1 MASPKTNHYPR
12 PAKGQGVDKPS
23 VLLPSQ
29 LGKKNLPLWAFVL
42 TCVTGGIWGGDRVL
56 SSPVEV
62 VTITG
67 DIAHVDPQ
75 SLQSLLNRA
84 INSSFMTAD
93 LNNLRESLESQP
105 WIYHAEVRR
114 RWPAQLQIILVQQI
128 PLARWGTS
136 GYLNHRGEFFS
147 GVQEDQFSFL
157 PLLTGPTQTAVRLM
171 QYFKA
176 FSDQLAPVD
185 LVITH
190 LGLGNREQL
199 SIKLNNGLA
208 IKLGSEE
215 TMLRMRRFLKLWE
228 KIDEREQI
236 SSIDLRYEFGAAIA
250 FHETSPLSKQTI
262 NGGDGS
268 WPR

>member
-1 MASPKTNHYPR
+1 MASPKRNHYTR
-12 PAKGQGVDKPS
+12 LAKGQGVDKPHI
-23 VLLPSQ
+23 VLLSR
-29 LGKKNLPLWAFVL
+29 LGKKNLTLWAFVI
-42 TCVTGGIWGGDRVL
+42 TFITGGIWGVDRVL
-56 SSPVEV
+56 LSPIEV

-67 DIAHVDPQ
+67 DVAHVDPR
-75 SLQSLLNRA
+75 SLQSLLSGG

-93 LNNLRESLESQP
+93 LNKLREALESQP
-105 WIYHAEVRR
+105 WIERAEVRR
-114 RWPAQLQIILVQQI
+114 RWPAELQIILVPQI
-128 PLARWGTS
+128 PLARWGTT

-147 GVQEDQFSFL
+147 GDEEEQFRSL

-171 QYFKA
+171 RYFKA

-199 SIKLNNGLA
+199 FIKLSNGLA
-208 IKLGSEE
+208 IKLGSEKI
-215 TMLRMRRFLKLWE
+215 MLRMRRFLKLWE

-250 FHETSPLSKQTI
+250 FHEESRLSKRT
-262 NGGDGS
+262 NYGGDG
-268 WPR
+268 

>member
-1 MASPKTNHYPR
+1 MASPKRYQHPR
-12 PAKGQGVDKPS
+12 PAKGQGVDKPRI
-23 VLLPSQ
+23 LLLSR
-29 LGKKNLPLWAFVL
+29 LGEKKLPLWALVI
-42 TCVTGGIWGGDRVL
+42 TCVAAGIWGGDRVL

-67 DIAHVDPQ
+67 DITQVDPH
-75 SLQSLLNRA
+75 SLQSLLNRG

-93 LNNLRESLESQP
+93 LNKLKEALESQP

-114 RWPAQLQIILVQQI
+114 RWPAQLQIILVEQI
-128 PLARWGTS
+128 PLARWGTT

-147 GVQEDQFSFL
+147 GVQTEQFRLL
-157 PLLTGPTQTAVRLM
+157 PLLTGPTHTAVRLM

-215 TMLRMRRFLKLWE
+215 ITLRMRRFLKLWE

-262 NGGDGS
+262 YGGDGS